1 MATLSGSDPTS
12 LAVTVEEEGGG
23 VSRTLR
29 VEVPPERVDATFA
42 QAYRDLARKVRVR
55 GFRPGKAPRHVL
67 ERLYG
72 PSIAEDLERTL
83 VEQSLPEALQ
93 QVGLEPVARPAV
105 DAMVPA
111 AGTPFAYTARIEVM
125 PTFTLPKLEGLPGK
139 RPSVDV
145 GVADV
150 QNELDGIHARRATLV
165 EEPEDVEAALG
176 HVLTVDFE
184 GRVEGELLEGGSGEG
199 VEVELGSGRF
209 LPGFEDQL
217 VGARCGEARE
227 VRCDLPED
235 DESPHSGK
243 QVVFQVQVSAI
254 RRREVPELD
263 DEFAK
268 DLSDEFQTLADL
280 RARIQQDLEAARQ
293 RQADQ
298 SLRRSLLDALVERTP
313 FDVPSGMV
321 DLGLER
327 RLARAHRELEGQV
340 PEEALHAQLE
350 RWREE
355 WRPQVEREVR
365 AELVLDAVVRERGI
379 EVDDAEL
386 DARLDALAGGEAKE
400 RQRLRKAY
408 ESGGLLDSL
417 QAALAR
423 DKALDFLA
431 DEAKVEE
438 TTDT

>member
-1 MATLSGSDPTS
+1 MATRSGSDPTS
-12 LAVTVEEEGGG
+12 LAVTVEEEGA

-29 VEVPPERVDATFA
+29 VEVPPDRVDATFA
-42 QAYRDLARKVRVR
+42 QAYRDLARNVRVR

-67 ERLYG
+67 EKLYG
-72 PSIAEDLERTL
+72 PSMAEDLERTL
-83 VEQSLPEALQ
+83 VEQSLPEALE

-105 DAMVPA
+105 EATPPA
-111 AGTPFAYTARIEVM
+111 AGSSFAYTARIEVM
-125 PTFTLPKLEGLPGK
+125 PAFTLPELEGLPGR
-139 RPSVDV
+139 RPPVDV
-145 GVADV
+145 GVAEV
-150 QNELDGIHARRATLV
+150 QNELDGLHARHATLV
-165 EEPEDVEAALG
+165 EESEGVLAAEG
-176 HVLTVDFE
+176 HVLTIDFE
-184 GRVEGELLEGGSGEG
+184 GRVDGELLEGGSGKS
-199 VEVELGSGRF
+199 VEVELGTGRF

-217 VGARCGEARE
+217 AGARSGEARE
-227 VRCDLPED
+227 VRCGLPED
-235 DESPHSGK
+235 DESPHAGK
-243 QVVFQVQVSAI
+243 EVVFQVQVSAI

-280 RARIQQDLEAARQ
+280 RTRIQQDLEAARQ

-298 SLRRSLLDALVERTP
+298 ALRRSLLDALLERTP

-321 DLGLER
+321 DQGLER

-340 PEEALHAQLE
+340 PEEALHGQLE

-355 WRPQVEREVR
+355 WRPQVEQDVR
-365 AELVLDAVVRERGI
+365 GELVLDAVVRERGI
-379 EVDDAEL
+379 EVEEAEL
-386 DARLDALAGGEAKE
+386 DARLDVLAGGEAKE

-417 QAALAR
+417 RATLAR

-431 DEAKVEE
+431 AEAKVEE
-438 TTDT
+438 ITDT

>member
-1 MATLSGSDPTS
+1 
-12 LAVTVEEEGGG
+12 LAVTVEEEGA

-29 VEVPPERVDATFA
+29 VEVPPERVDATFTR
-42 QAYRDLARKVRVR
+42 AYRDLARNARVR

-67 ERLYG
+67 EKLYG
-72 PSIAEDLERTL
+72 ASLAEDLERTL
-83 VEQSLPEALQ
+83 VEQSLPEALA
-93 QVGLEPVARPAV
+93 QVGVEPVARPTI
-105 DAMVPA
+105 DAMAPA
-111 AGTPFAYTARIEVM
+111 PGTAFAYTVRIEVM
-125 PTFTLPKLEGLPGK
+125 PTFALPKLEGLPGR
-139 RPSVDV
+139 RPAVDV

-150 QNELDGIHARRATLV
+150 QSELDGLHARHATLV
-165 EEPEDVEAALG
+165 EETEDAEAAEG
-176 HVLTVDFE
+176 HVLTIDYE
-184 GRVEGELLEGGSGEG
+184 GRVDGELLEGGRGEG
-199 VEVELGSGRF
+199 VEVELGTARF

-217 VGARCGEARE
+217 VGARSGEARE
-227 VRCDLPED
+227 VRCALPEGD
-235 DESPHSGK
+235 DSPHAGK
-243 QVVFQVQVSAI
+243 EVVFQVQVNAI

-280 RARIQQDLEAARQ
+280 RARIQQDLEAARV

-298 SLRRSLLDALVERTP
+298 ALRRSLLDALLERTP

-327 RLARAHRELEGQV
+327 RLVRAHRELEGQV
-340 PEEALHAQLE
+340 PEDALHAQLE

-355 WRPQVEREVR
+355 WRPQVEQDVR
-365 AELVLDAVVRERGI
+365 GELVLDAIVRERGI

-386 DARLDALAGGEAKE
+386 DARLDLMAGGDVKE

-408 ESGGLLDSL
+408 ESGGMLDSL

-431 DEAKVEE
+431 AEAKVEE

>member
-1 MATLSGSDPTS
+1 
-12 LAVTVEEEGGG
+12 LAVTVEEEGA

-29 VEVPPERVDATFA
+29 VEVPSERVDATFA
-42 QAYRDLARKVRVR
+42 RAYRDLARNARVR

-67 ERLYG
+67 EKLYG
-72 PSIAEDLERTL
+72 PSMAEDLERTL
-83 VEQSLPEALQ
+83 VEQSLPEALA
-93 QVGLEPVARPAV
+93 QVGVEPVARPTI
-105 DAMVPA
+105 DAMAPA
-111 AGTPFAYTARIEVM
+111 QGTPFAYTVRIEVM
-125 PTFTLPKLEGLPGK
+125 PTFTLPDLEGLPGR
-139 RPSVDV
+139 RPAVDV

-150 QNELDGIHARRATLV
+150 QSELEGLHARHATLV
-165 EEPEDVEAALG
+165 EEPEDAEAAEG
-176 HVLTVDFE
+176 HVLTIDYE
-184 GRVEGELLEGGSGEG
+184 GRVDGELLEGGSGEG
-199 VEVELGSGRF
+199 VEVELGTGRF

-217 VGARCGEARE
+217 VGARSGGARE
-227 VRCDLPED
+227 VRCRLPED
-235 DESPHSGK
+235 DESPHAGK
-243 QVVFQVQVSAI
+243 EVVFQVQVSAI

-280 RARIQQDLEAARQ
+280 RARIQQDLEAARE

-298 SLRRSLLDALVERTP
+298 ALRRSLLDALLERTP

-327 RLARAHRELEGQV
+327 RLARAHRELEGQI
-340 PEEALHAQLE
+340 PEDALHAQLE
-350 RWREE
+350 RWRDE
-355 WRPQVEREVR
+355 WRPQVEQDVR
-365 AELVLDAVVRERGI
+365 GELVLDAIVRERAI
-379 EVDDAEL
+379 EVDEAEL
-386 DARLDALAGGEAKE
+386 DARLDVMAGGEAKE

-431 DEAKVEE
+431 AEAKVEE

>member
-1 MATLSGSDPTS
+1 
-12 LAVTVEEEGGG
+12 LAVTVEEEGA

-29 VEVPPERVDATFA
+29 VEVPPERVDATFTR
-42 QAYRDLARKVRVR
+42 AYRDLARNARVR

-67 ERLYG
+67 EKLYG
-72 PSIAEDLERTL
+72 ASLAEDLERTL
-83 VEQSLPEALQ
+83 VEQSLPEALA
-93 QVGLEPVARPAV
+93 QVGVEPVARPTI
-105 DAMVPA
+105 DAMAPA
-111 AGTPFAYTARIEVM
+111 PGTAFAYTVRIEVM
-125 PTFTLPKLEGLPGK
+125 PTFALPKLEGLPGR
-139 RPSVDV
+139 RPAVDV

-150 QNELDGIHARRATLV
+150 QSELDGLHARHATLV
-165 EEPEDVEAALG
+165 EETEDAEAAEG
-176 HVLTVDFE
+176 HVLTIDYE
-184 GRVEGELLEGGSGEG
+184 GRVDGELLEGGRGEG
-199 VEVELGSGRF
+199 VEVELGTARF

-217 VGARCGEARE
+217 VGARSGEARE
-227 VRCDLPED
+227 VRCALPEGD
-235 DESPHSGK
+235 DSPHAGK
-243 QVVFQVQVSAI
+243 EVVFQVQVKAI

-280 RARIQQDLEAARQ
+280 RARIQQDLEAARV

-298 SLRRSLLDALVERTP
+298 ALRRSLLDALLERTP

-327 RLARAHRELEGQV
+327 RLVRAHRELEGQV
-340 PEEALHAQLE
+340 PEDALHAQLE

-355 WRPQVEREVR
+355 WRPQVEQDVR
-365 AELVLDAVVRERGI
+365 GELVLDAIVRERGI

-386 DARLDALAGGEAKE
+386 DARLDLMAGGDAKE

-408 ESGGLLDSL
+408 ESGGMLDSL

-431 DEAKVEE
+431 AEAKVEE

>member
-1 MATLSGSDPTS
+1 
-12 LAVTVEEEGGG
+12 LAVTVEEEGA

-42 QAYRDLARKVRVR
+42 RAYRDLARNARVR

-67 ERLYG
+67 EKLYG
-72 PSIAEDLERTL
+72 ASLAEDLERTL
-83 VEQSLPEALQ
+83 VEQSLPEALAQ
-93 QVGLEPVARPAV
+93 LGVEPVARPTI
-105 DAMVPA
+105 DAMAPA
-111 AGTPFAYTARIEVM
+111 PGTAFAYTVRIEVM
-125 PTFTLPKLEGLPGK
+125 PTFALPKLEGLPGR
-139 RPSVDV
+139 RPAVDV

-150 QNELDGIHARRATLV
+150 QSELDGLHARHATLV
-165 EEPEDVEAALG
+165 EETEDAEAAEG
-176 HVLTVDFE
+176 HVLTIDYE
-184 GRVEGELLEGGSGEG
+184 GRVDGELLEGGRGEG
-199 VEVELGSGRF
+199 VEVELGTARF

-217 VGARCGEARE
+217 VGARSGEARE
-227 VRCDLPED
+227 VRCALPEGD
-235 DESPHSGK
+235 DSPHAGK
-243 QVVFQVQVSAI
+243 EVVFQVQVNAI

-280 RARIQQDLEAARQ
+280 RARIQQDLEAARV

-298 SLRRSLLDALVERTP
+298 ALRRSLLDALLERTP

-327 RLARAHRELEGQV
+327 RLVRAHRELEGQV
-340 PEEALHAQLE
+340 PEDALHAQLE

-355 WRPQVEREVR
+355 WRPQVEQDVR
-365 AELVLDAVVRERGI
+365 GELVLDAIVRERGI

-386 DARLDALAGGEAKE
+386 DARLDLMAGGDAKE

-408 ESGGLLDSL
+408 ESGGMLDSL

-431 DEAKVEE
+431 AEAKVEE